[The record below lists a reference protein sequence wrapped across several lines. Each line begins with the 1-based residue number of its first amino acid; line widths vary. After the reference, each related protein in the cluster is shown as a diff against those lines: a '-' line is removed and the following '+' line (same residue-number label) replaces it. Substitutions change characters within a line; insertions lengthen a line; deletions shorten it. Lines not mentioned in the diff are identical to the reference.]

1 MKIDDVKLT
10 RWLKISSIFVLAL
23 LAVFLF
29 SDYVMPILGHV
40 FAIIFPLILPFFLAV
55 LLAILLTPAIN
66 WLQRKTMMNR
76 GASVAVVLL
85 VAFLIISGIIAVL
98 ISHLVKELYLLAA
111 DFSNSSYGIDIQ
123 GMLDYLEEF
132 YLSSSLADIID
143 PSVVQESLQNFGNTL
158 TKMVTDFIYQ
168 VADWLMEAPSILFM
182 LLVTAFATY
191 YFCKDENMAVNLLT
205 KFMPKKMK
213 TAARDTYLGMIDVF
227 FGYVR
232 AQLILI
238 TITAVISMIGFL
250 ILRTDYVIVMGL
262 IVGFVD
268 LLPVFGPGAVFV
280 PWSLYCFVSGD
291 YSTGIGLLIVYIVAL
306 CVRNVIQP
314 KLIADGIGLHPLAT
328 IASLYIGLELF
339 GAWGLIF
346 GPVVL
351 VIVLGAL
358 ESYHVGKR
366 KRTEGEGNGGQNPP
380 VSPPVKQ
387 KKKFFKLF
395 KS

>member
-1 MKIDDVKLT
+1 MRVDDVKLT
-10 RWLKISSIFVLAL
+10 RWLKMASILVLVL
-23 LAVFLF
+23 LAIFLF
-29 SDYVMPILGHV
+29 SDYVMPVLGHV
-40 FAIIFPLILPFFLAV
+40 LAVVFPLILPFFLAV

-66 WLQRKTMMNR
+66 WLYKKTGMKR
-76 GASVAVVLL
+76 GASVAIVLL
-85 VAFLIISGIIAVL
+85 VVFLVIAGIIAVL
-98 ISHLVKELYLLAA
+98 VSHLVKELYLLAA
-111 DFSNSSYGIDIQ
+111 DFSNSSYGIDIH
-123 GMLDYLEEF
+123 GMLEQLEEIYF
-132 YLSSSLADIID
+132 SSSLAELID
-143 PSVVQESLQNFGNTL
+143 PSVVQESLRNFGNTL
-158 TKMVTDFIYQ
+158 TEMVTNFIYQ
-168 VADWLMEAPSILFM
+168 VADWLMETPSILFM

-205 KFMPKKMK
+205 KFMPRKMK

-238 TITAVISMIGFL
+238 TITAMISMIGFL

-291 YSTGIGLLIVYIVAL
+291 YSTGIGLLIIYIVAL

-339 GAWGLIF
+339 GAWGLLF

-366 KRTEGEGNGGQNPP
+366 KRTEGENNSGQSPP
-380 VSPPVKQ
+380 ASPPVGQ